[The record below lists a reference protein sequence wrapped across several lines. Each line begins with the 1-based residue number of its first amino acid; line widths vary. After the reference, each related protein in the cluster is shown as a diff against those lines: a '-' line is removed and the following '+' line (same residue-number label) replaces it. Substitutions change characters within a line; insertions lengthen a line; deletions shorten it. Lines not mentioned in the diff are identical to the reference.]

1 MLAALKA
8 LARLE
13 DIQQTAQLPD
23 SPAPVAVVGEARLML
38 YKAVDPAL
46 ERERLQK
53 ESTRLAGEIAKAK
66 AQLGKPSFVDRAPAK
81 VVEQMRERLAG
92 FEATLAK
99 LNAQLE
105 KLPPTR

>member
-1 MLAALKA
+1 M

-13 DIQQTAQLPD
+13 DVKHVTTLPD

-53 ESTRLAGEIAKAK
+53 ESARLEGEIAKAK
-66 AQLGKPSFVDRAPAK
+66 VQLANPSFVDRAPAK
-81 VVEQMRERLAG
+81 VVEQMRERLGG

-99 LNAQLE
+99 LSAQLG
-105 KLPPTR
+105 KLPPSR

>member
-1 MLAALKA
+1 MA
-8 LARLE
+8 
-13 DIQQTAQLPD
+13 LPD

-53 ESTRLAGEIAKAK
+53 ESARLAGEIGKAK
-66 AQLGKPSFVDRAPAK
+66 TQLGNPSFVERAPAK
-81 VVEQMRERLAG
+81 VVEQMKERLAG

-99 LNAQLE
+99 VNAQLE